1 MSFFRSQ
8 ISKAKFIERIL
19 QKILRVALDLIL
31 IIFVLLTEE
40 KFLLNLFQ
48 TVTTTSCFG
57 ISSYLYKNTLLLQQP
72 SESELWL

>member
-19 QKILRVALDLIL
+19 QKILRVALDLVL
-31 IIFVLLTEE
+31 IIFVLLTKE